1 MGNDKDSDKEIRYSN
16 ERQRKIII
24 KIKLSEDDILD
35 NLIIWDLW
43 YNKIIINNNKKKY
56 LKK

>member
-1 MGNDKDSDKEIRYSN
+1 MILSYVLKIKFHRILKVGNDNDSDKEIRYSN

-35 NLIIWDLW
+35 NLII
-43 YNKIIINNNKKKY
+43 
-56 LKK
+56 

>member
-1 MGNDKDSDKEIRYSN
+1 MILSYVLKIKPISQNFKNDMGNDNDSDKEIRYSN

-35 NLIIWDLW
+35 NLII
-43 YNKIIINNNKKKY
+43 
-56 LKK
+56 

>member
-1 MGNDKDSDKEIRYSN
+1 MGNDNDSDKEIRYSN

-24 KIKLSEDDILD
+24 KIKLSEDILD

>member
-1 MGNDKDSDKEIRYSN
+1 MGNDNDSDKEIRYSN